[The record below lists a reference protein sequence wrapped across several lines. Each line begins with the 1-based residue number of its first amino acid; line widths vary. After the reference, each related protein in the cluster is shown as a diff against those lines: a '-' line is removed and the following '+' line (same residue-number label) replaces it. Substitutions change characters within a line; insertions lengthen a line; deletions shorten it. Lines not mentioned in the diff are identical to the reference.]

1 MFNGKPSDKRSRQDD
16 KDSDSD
22 SESDENESGSDSEA
36 DNDAI
41 DEELR
46 QMNARRKAASH
57 QLKLKAEDDDD
68 PVESRKV
75 TE

>member
-1 MFNGKPSDKRSRQDD
+1 VFNGKPSDKRSRQDD
-16 KDSDSD
+16 KD